1 MAEEEVFIKLLQ
13 SHEQLDYFDYSKAV
27 NWAIEKVKRGEETEN
42 TLMLASF
49 REPIDRFEIRPY
61 VSAVLNELG
70 LEQLNYKNAII
81 AEAHFYV
88 NDILNDLD
96 LKNNLEKLKQLC
108 VNNDYEFGLMNFY
121 LLYYAWDGLED
132 CGENF
137 YYEGVNLNNIRT
149 VAKRDAENWI
159 HTHVEGNPESK
170 FEKKELTSSS
180 PIKKKKLKQMNV
192 FENATTQSIKKRL
205 DKLNTDSQPQ
215 WGKMNSA
222 QMLAH
227 LNVAY
232 DIAYGKKEVKMN
244 GFTRLMM
251 KLFVKNMVVGD
262 EMKYK
267 KNSRTAP
274 YFVIADTR
282 DFEAEKAKLWDYVQ
296 LVEKDGTA
304 HFEGKKNPAFGK
316 LSSREWSNQFYKH
329 LDWHFGQFG
338 V

>member
-1 MAEEEVFIKLLQ
+1 MSEEEVFIRLLQ
-13 SHEQLDYFDYSKAV
+13 SHEQLDYLDYSKAV
-27 NWAIEKVKRGEETEN
+27 NWAIEKVKQGEETEN
-42 TLMLASF
+42 ILMLASF

-61 VSAVLNELG
+61 VSAVLNELS
-70 LEQLNYKNAII
+70 LEQLNYKHAII
-81 AEAHFYV
+81 AEVHYYL
-88 NDILNDLD
+88 NHILNDLD
-96 LKNNLEKLKQLC
+96 LKSNLDKLKQIC
-108 VNNDYEFGLMNFY
+108 VNNDYEFGLMIFY

-137 YYEGVNLNNIRT
+137 YYEGVTLNNIKS
-149 VAKRDAENWI
+149 VVKRDAKNWI
-159 HTHVEGNPESK
+159 QTYIEGNRESE
-170 FEKKELTSSS
+170 FEKKNLTSSS
-180 PIKKKKLKQMNV
+180 PINEKKLKQMNV
-192 FENATTQSIKKRL
+192 FENTTTQSIKERL
-205 DKLNTDSQPQ
+205 DKLSTDSQPQ

-251 KLFVKNMVVGD
+251 KLFVKNLVVGD
-262 EMKYK
+262 EMKFK

-274 YFVIADTR
+274 YFVIADAR
-282 DFEAEKAKLWDYVQ
+282 DFEAEKAKLWEYVQ
-296 LVEKDGTA
+296 QVEKDGVN
-304 HFEGKKNPAFGK
+304 HFEGKVSDAFGK